1 MRKRTREAKRSLK
14 KKSKSDDGESD
25 KKGDIV
31 MPLFEALVFFGGK
44 KINSFFNKLISCKV
58 KSQITF

>member
-14 KKSKSDDGESD
+14 IMSENDDGESD

-31 MPLFEALVFFGGK
+31 MPLFEAPIFWWK
-44 KINSFFNKLISCKV
+44 KKLT
-58 KSQITF
+58 TF